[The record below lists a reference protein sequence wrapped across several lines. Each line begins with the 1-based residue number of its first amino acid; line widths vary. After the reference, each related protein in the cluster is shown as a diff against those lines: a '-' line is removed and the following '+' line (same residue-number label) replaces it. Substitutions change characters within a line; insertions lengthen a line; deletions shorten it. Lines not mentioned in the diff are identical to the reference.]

1 MEDELMVL
9 SDHYMDWKEANR
21 DLVFAE
27 RLGKINAGLMAVA
40 DQQANIPDLGKNECA
55 ANTVE

>member
-9 SDHYMDWKEANR
+9 SGHYMDWKEANR

-27 RLGKINAGLMAVA
+27 RLGKINAGLMAV
-40 DQQANIPDLGKNECA
+40 DDPQANILDQGKNECA
-55 ANTVE
+55 AISIK

>member
-1 MEDELMVL
+1 MFL
-9 SDHYMDWKEANR
+9 SGHYMDWREANR

-55 ANTVE
+55 ASAVE

>member
-9 SDHYMDWKEANR
+9 SGHYMDWKEANR

-40 DQQANIPDLGKNECA
+40 DPQANILDQGKNECA
-55 ANTVE
+55 AISIK